1 MLDYR
6 KDQDNCESLDDYKE
20 GGHHPAHLGDGLPRK
35 LPKYRVLVKLG
46 YGVSSTVWLAE
57 VLQNDLA
64 QRHFVSLKVA
74 MSQLSRRGGP
84 SEELSILKLLKAKD
98 HPHSGHA
105 TVLHL
110 LDHFQIS
117 GPNGEHDVSFTD
129 LIAPMNMILENSQ
142 LRNRVS
148 NDYIPKKWTQTWRTG
163 LDS

>member
-1 MLDYR
+1 MTTRKVVIIRLTSATASRVSFPSIASWLRWGMVYPRPSGSQKCFRTTWR
-6 KDQDNCESLDDYKE
+6 KDTSYL
-20 GGHHPAHLGDGLPRK
+20 
-35 LPKYRVLVKLG
+35 
-46 YGVSSTVWLAE
+46 
-57 VLQNDLA
+57 
-64 QRHFVSLKVA
+64 LKAA

-117 GPNGEHDVSFTD
+117 GPNGEHHVSVTD